1 MTTVS
6 PSLGWTAC
14 IAPHAVVPATNRP
27 PAASHETFSGLRA
40 RSPASTRTS
49 SAWEARLSE
58 NPITSSPGENP
69 PTPAP
74 TSDDPG
80 EVAALP
86 GRERRR
92 EQLRHRP
99 RADDRL
105 SGVDAGRLHPYE
117 DLPVPGHRA
126 FHLVNPQHVDPA
138 ELVVPDCLWHD
149 LCISLQLEFA
159 VGIRSWNSPGS
170 TPGGL
175 AHVTPLLKSP
185 AGRRATPRLAARQV
199 RRRHRIMVIRA
210 TGAPQN
216 RSSADSRACA
226 GSGQPLPSP

>member
-74 TSDDPG
+74 TSSTTP
-80 EVAALP
+80 ARSLP
-86 GRERRR
+86 CPDGN
-92 EQLRHRP
+92 
-99 RADDRL
+99 
-105 SGVDAGRLHPYE
+105 VDGNSPATA
-117 DLPVPGHRA
+117 PGHRA
-126 FHLVNPQHVDPA
+126 FHLLDPQHVDPA
-138 ELVVPDCLWHD
+138 ELVVPDCLHHD
-149 LCISLQLEFA
+149 L
-159 VGIRSWNSPGS
+159 SPL
-170 TPGGL
+170 T
-175 AHVTPLLKSP
+175 
-185 AGRRATPRLAARQV
+185 R
-199 RRRHRIMVIRA
+199 
-210 TGAPQN
+210 
-216 RSSADSRACA
+216 
-226 GSGQPLPSP
+226 